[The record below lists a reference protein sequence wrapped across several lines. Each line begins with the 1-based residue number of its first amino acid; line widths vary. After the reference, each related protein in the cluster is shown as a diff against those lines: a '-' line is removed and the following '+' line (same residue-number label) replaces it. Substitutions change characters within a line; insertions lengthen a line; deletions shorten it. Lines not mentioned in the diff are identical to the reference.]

1 MASKKLTETQNV
13 YSGNYIIL
21 LKEIKSS
28 LRKCEDIPHSCIRRI
43 NVAKMAIF
51 PRSMYRFNVIPIEI
65 SPDFFA

>member
-1 MASKKLTETQNV
+1 M
-13 YSGNYIIL
+13 L
-21 LKEIKSS
+21 LKEIKSGLS
-28 LRKCEDIPHSCIRRI
+28 KCEDIPHSCIRRI